1 MPFHH
6 LPLLNEPQLAAAR
19 RELGPAFPAILGYFR
34 QDGLICLGA
43 IENAMRD
50 SNPTAMVRPAH
61 KLKGDSRQVGAEC
74 LSELALH
81 IEMTARRCIEER
93 DALPGDLAKDVQTLR
108 PLFHDTTVQIER
120 VITAETSA
128 LANVAT
134 PSRQR
139 PAVLG
144 QRPIFG
150 RRAL

>member
-50 SNPTAMVRPAH
+50 GNPTAMVRPAH
-61 KLKGDSRQVGAEC
+61 KLKGDSRQLGAEC
-74 LSELALH
+74 LGELAFHL
-81 IEMTARRCIEER
+81 EMSARRCIEER
-93 DALPGDLAKDVQTLR
+93 LPLPDSIAQEVPLLR

-128 LANVAT
+128 LANVTT